1 MSQQISS
8 LSLAE
13 GKNLIFE
20 IKTKKKILD
29 LKITTAGNE
38 KRILEIKKKKIR
50 DERKKRLEVIQSE
63 IKTAVTKSLKDSK
76 RKNKLREATVF
87 DNKLK
92 TKKKDIDNVNK
103 KINELQKEK
112 GELLILQN
120 KVQQHIYSLK

>member
-29 LKITTAGNE
+29 LKITTARNE

-76 RKNKLREATVF
+76 RKNKLHEATVF

>member
-29 LKITTAGNE
+29 LKITTARNE

-63 IKTAVTKSLKDSK
+63 IKTAVTKSLKDGK